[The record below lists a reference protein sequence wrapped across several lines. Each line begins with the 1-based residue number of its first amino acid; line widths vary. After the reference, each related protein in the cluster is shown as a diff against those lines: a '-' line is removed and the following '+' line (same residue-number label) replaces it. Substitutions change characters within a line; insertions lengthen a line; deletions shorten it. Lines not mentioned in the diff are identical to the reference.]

1 MSNMLPR
8 MVTPEY
14 DMIVPSTG
22 ESITYRPY
30 TVKEEKILLI
40 AMESQDEKQIEN
52 SVLAIINACITSD
65 IDTNKLTTF
74 DVEYMF
80 VTLRSKS
87 VGEGIELTPKC
98 EECEE
103 INNVKIELDKV
114 TVENLNDVVDTHIK
128 LTNVIS
134 VDLKWAT
141 MKDRNKDLLKESETE
156 TIINMVCASIETI
169 YSGEETFIAADVP
182 HEEIVGMV
190 ESLSPDQFNDIVDVL
205 SQAPYLSYN
214 LDFDCTKCG
223 KENSI
228 ELKGL
233 VDFFQ

>member
-14 DMIVPSTG
+14 DMIVPSSG
-22 ESITYRPY
+22 ESIAYRPY

-52 SVLAIINACITSD
+52 SVLAIINACIISD
-65 IDTNKLTTF
+65 IDASKLTTF
-74 DVEYMF
+74 DIEFMF

-98 EECEE
+98 KACDERNDIKIDLEK
-103 INNVKIELDKV
+103 VK
-114 TVENLNDVVDTHIK
+114 VENLNDVVDTHVK
-128 LTNVIS
+128 LTNDIS

-141 MKDRNKDLLKESETE
+141 MKDRNKDLVKESETE
-156 TIINMVCASIETI
+156 TIINMVCASLETV
-169 YSGEETFIAADVP
+169 YSGEETFIVADVP
-182 HEEIVGMV
+182 HEEVVAMV
-190 ESLSPDQFNDIVDVL
+190 ESLSSDQFNQIVDVL

-214 LDFDCTKCG
+214 LDFDCKKCG
-223 KENSI
+223 ESNSI